1 MIARFTPGAL
11 ALVKGSFE
19 QVEVVAA
26 IGDYVLV
33 KRGSGQT
40 TYTVEQLEPY
50 DPDYCP
56 IN

>member
-1 MIARFTPGAL
+1 MIARFTPGGL

>member
-1 MIARFTPGAL
+1 MIARFTPGDL